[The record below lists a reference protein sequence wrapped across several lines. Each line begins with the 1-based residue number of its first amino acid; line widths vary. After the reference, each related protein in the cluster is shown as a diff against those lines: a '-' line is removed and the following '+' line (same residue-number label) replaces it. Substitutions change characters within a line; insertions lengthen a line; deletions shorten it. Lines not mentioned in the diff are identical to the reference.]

1 MKELNL
7 SLNVA
12 FLSALICLHL
22 NKTKRTIKI
31 RRIIPGITPAAN
43 VFETG
48 TYVSALNKIAAFDG
62 GIRASRSAADAAST
76 TTNGV
81 G

>member
-1 MKELNL
+1 M
-7 SLNVA
+7 
-12 FLSALICLHL
+12 CLHL
-22 NKTKRTIKI
+22 NKTNKTIKI
-31 RRIIPGITPAAN
+31 KSIIPGITPAAN
-43 VFETG
+43 VLETG

-62 GIRASRSAADAAST
+62 GIKASRSAADAAKT